1 MENNNISPNIHT
13 NSTNSKKDR
22 KKKYRFNDSLGK
34 YKKENPNL
42 VKKRKKVD
50 LSLKNEGTDISNISS
65 QINEKN
71 NILNYNQIGRLELCQ
86 KYRNKTSTSIPKYHV
101 LKASTPKRDFNFQ
114 KRNLHLNSKN
124 INNTTYNKKIDD
136 FNNAFE
142 FETRNTISHFQTPFF
157 TITNRNYSNYSKPNI
172 KYNISIDRSNY
183 ILDNAKLKQISNLDN
198 RLNKHDTESSQIN
211 KEINELRNINKK
223 LYIENNNILMKFKAL
238 KKESDITNDAL
249 NDLNIKN
256 KKIRELS
263 DEFKKLKL
271 IMPSFAFFSN
281 IIAWIDMIFLKE
293 KEDENINLYS
303 KINYFEN
310 SLKNNNNL
318 KENFQ
323 EEFEYSE
330 DNSKNINNNNE
341 LNNIINNLNKQINI
355 LNQKN
360 KDLLSENQKIMQMSN
375 EKIIKDNNK
384 KYENIVNKLKMDIK
398 NKNNIISQIQNQNN
412 VAEKKINSLITQ
424 NNELKKK
431 SNENDN
437 LILRLIQEK
446 NDLKEQM
453 TQERNDINRFQSFK
467 ESKTSILERNQGLK
481 DDLDKKIAE
490 IDDLKKKNK
499 KLEDDNN
506 LLNSENINLKEKIT
520 SYINTNN
527 NLNQKII
534 QLQNELNSLSKP
546 QYTNNDCDME
556 QNDNNSKNNQQ
567 IIMLQSENDS
577 LRDKLISYIS
587 LEKNNNNKIAKLLE
601 ANKLLDAENIEL
613 KNDVKKLQENIKN
626 LENEYH
632 NSVLQ
637 LKSN

>member
-13 NSTNSKKDR
+13 NSTNSKKDI
-22 KKKYRFNDSLGK
+22 KKKYRYNDSLGK

-50 LSLKNEGTDISNISS
+50 LSLKNEGADISNISS

-114 KRNLHLNSKN
+114 KRNLHLNSNN

-172 KYNISIDRSNY
+172 EYNISKDRSNY

-198 RLNKHDTESSQIN
+198 ILNKHDTESSQIN

-293 KEDENINLYS
+293 KENEN
-303 KINYFEN
+303 INYFEN
-310 SLKNNNNL
+310 IFKNNNNL

-323 EEFEYSE
+323 EEFEYNV
-330 DNSKNINNNNE
+330 DNSENINNNNE

-355 LNQKN
+355 LKQKN
-360 KDLLSENQKIMQMSN
+360 KDLLSEKQKIMQMSN
-375 EKIIKDNNK
+375 EKINKIIKDNNK
-384 KYENIVNKLKMDIK
+384 EHENIVNKLKMEIK
-398 NKNNIISQIQNQNN
+398 NKNNIISQIQNQNQN
-412 VAEKKINSLITQ
+412 SDAEKKIKSLNTL
-424 NNELKKK
+424 NNELQKKLSEK
-431 SNENDN
+431 DN
-437 LILRLIQEK
+437 LISALIQEK
-446 NDLKEQM
+446 NELKEQM
-453 TQERNDINRFQSFK
+453 MQERNNIKSSQSFK
-467 ESKTSILERNQGLK
+467 ESKTSILENNKSLK
-481 DDLDKKIAE
+481 DELDKKIAE
-490 IDDLKKKNK
+490 IDALKKKNH

-546 QYTNNDCDME
+546 QYTNNNYDME

>member
-13 NSTNSKKDR
+13 NSTNSKKDI
-22 KKKYRFNDSLGK
+22 KKKYRYNDSLGK

-50 LSLKNEGTDISNISS
+50 LSLKNEGADISNISS

-114 KRNLHLNSKN
+114 KRNLHLNSN
-124 INNTTYNKKIDD
+124 TVNNTTYNKKIDD

-142 FETRNTISHFQTPFF
+142 FGTRNTISHFQTPFF

-172 KYNISIDRSNY
+172 EYNISKDRSNY

-198 RLNKHDTESSQIN
+198 ILNKHDTESSQIN

-293 KEDENINLYS
+293 KENEN
-303 KINYFEN
+303 INYFEN
-310 SLKNNNNL
+310 IFKNNNNL

-323 EEFEYSE
+323 EEFEYNV
-330 DNSKNINNNNE
+330 DNSENINNNNE

-355 LNQKN
+355 LKQKN
-360 KDLLSENQKIMQMSN
+360 QDLLSEKQKIMQMSN
-375 EKIIKDNNK
+375 EKINKIIKDNNK
-384 KYENIVNKLKMDIK
+384 GHENIVNKLKMEIK
-398 NKNNIISQIQNQNN
+398 NKNNIISQIQNQNSD
-412 VAEKKINSLITQ
+412 AEKKIKSLNTL
-424 NNELKKK
+424 NNELQKKLSEK
-431 SNENDN
+431 DN
-437 LILRLIQEK
+437 LISALIQEK
-446 NDLKEQM
+446 NELKEQM
-453 TQERNDINRFQSFK
+453 MQERNNIKSSQSFK
-467 ESKTSILERNQGLK
+467 ESKTSILENNKSLK
-481 DDLDKKIAE
+481 DELDKKIAE
-490 IDDLKKKNK
+490 IDALKKKNH

-527 NLNQKII
+527 DLNQKII
-534 QLQNELNSLSKP
+534 QLQKELNSLPKP
-546 QYTNNDCDME
+546 QYTNDNYDME

-632 NSVLQ
+632 NSVMQ

>member
-13 NSTNSKKDR
+13 NSTNSKKDI
-22 KKKYRFNDSLGK
+22 KKKYRYNDSLGK

-50 LSLKNEGTDISNISS
+50 LSLKNEGADISNISS

-172 KYNISIDRSNY
+172 EYNISKDRSNY

-198 RLNKHDTESSQIN
+198 ILNKHDTESSQIN

-263 DEFKKLKL
+263 DEFKKLKI

-293 KEDENINLYS
+293 KENEN
-303 KINYFEN
+303 INYFEN
-310 SLKNNNNL
+310 IFKNNNNL

-323 EEFEYSE
+323 EEFEYNV
-330 DNSKNINNNNE
+330 DNSENINNNNE

-355 LNQKN
+355 LKQKN
-360 KDLLSENQKIMQMSN
+360 KDLLSEKQKIMQMSN
-375 EKIIKDNNK
+375 EKINKIIKDNNK
-384 KYENIVNKLKMDIK
+384 GHENIVNKLKMEIK
-398 NKNNIISQIQNQNN
+398 NKNNIISQIQNQNSD
-412 VAEKKINSLITQ
+412 AEKKIKSLNTL
-424 NNELKKK
+424 NNELQKKLSEK
-431 SNENDN
+431 DN
-437 LILRLIQEK
+437 LISALIQEK
-446 NDLKEQM
+446 NELKEQM
-453 TQERNDINRFQSFK
+453 MQERNNIKSSQSFK
-467 ESKTSILERNQGLK
+467 ESKTSILENNKILK
-481 DDLDKKIAE
+481 DELDKKIAE
-490 IDDLKKKNK
+490 IDALKKKNH

-527 NLNQKII
+527 DLNQKII
-534 QLQNELNSLSKP
+534 QLQKELNSLPKP
-546 QYTNNDCDME
+546 QYTNDNYDME

-632 NSVLQ
+632 NSIMQ